1 VPAVIARLEGV
12 LLEKTPT
19 RVILGVDGVGYEAL
33 IPLSTFTRLP
43 DEGKTVALRI
53 HTHVREDA
61 LQLYGFYTRGE
72 RAAFELLLHASRIG
86 PKLAQTIL
94 SGIEADALVNAIR
107 EGDAAALRSVPGV
120 GPKTAERIV
129 VELRD
134 RAEDL
139 AGISTGFPRASLPGP
154 RSSARGEAHHQLV
167 SALVNLQT
175 PKARAERVGAEVIGE
190 LGESAAIEDLV
201 RAALRRLA
209 K

>member
-1 VPAVIARLEGV
+1 MIARLEGV
-12 LLEKTPT
+12 LLEKAPT
-19 RVILGVDGVGYEAL
+19 RVLLGVNGVGYEAL

-43 DEGKTVALRI
+43 DEGETVVLRI

-61 LQLYGFYTRGE
+61 FQLYGFFTQRE
-72 RAAFELLLHASRIG
+72 REAFEMVLHASRIG

-94 SGIEADALVNAIR
+94 SGIEAGALVDAIR
-107 EGDAAALRSVPGV
+107 EGDTAALRAVPGI
-120 GPKTAERIV
+120 GAKTAERML

-139 AGISTGFPRASLPGP
+139 AGVSADFPAGRDRDPEP
-154 RSSARGEAHHQLV
+154 EVRSEARQQLV
-167 SALVNLQT
+167 SALRNLQI
-175 PKARAERVGAEVIGE
+175 PKAKAEGVSDEVLEE
-190 LGESAAIEDLV
+190 LGDAAPIEELV

>member
-1 VPAVIARLEGV
+1 MIARLEGV
-12 LLEKTPT
+12 LLEKAPT
-19 RVILGVDGVGYEAL
+19 RVLLGVNGVGYEAL

-61 LQLYGFYTRGE
+61 FQLYGFFTQSE

-94 SGIEADALVNAIR
+94 SGIEAGALVAAIR
-107 EGDAAALRSVPGV
+107 EGDAAALRAVPGI
-120 GPKTAERIV
+120 GAKTAERIV

-139 AGISTGFPRASLPGP
+139 AGVSPEFRLGAGRGP
-154 RSSARGEAHHQLV
+154 QPPAHSETRHQLL
-167 SALVNLQT
+167 SALLNLQI
-175 PKARAERVGAEVIGE
+175 PKAKAERVSADVIEE
-190 LGESAAIEDLV
+190 LGGATAIEDLV

>member
-1 VPAVIARLEGV
+1 VIARLEGE
-12 LLEKTPT
+12 LLEKAPT
-19 RVILGVDGVGYEAL
+19 RVLLGVGGVGYEAL

-61 LQLYGFYTRGE
+61 LQLYGFFTE
-72 RAAFELLLHASRIG
+72 DEHAAFELLLHASRIG

-94 SGIEADALVNAIR
+94 SGIEAGALVAAIR
-107 EGDAAALRSVPGV
+107 DGDAASLRAVPGV
-120 GPKTAERIV
+120 GAKTADRII

-139 AGISTGFPRASLPGP
+139 AGAGAYVREPSGRAFQPS
-154 RSSARGEAHHQLV
+154 GESETRRQLI
-167 SALVNLQT
+167 SALLNLQV
-175 PKARAERVGAEVIGE
+175 PKAKAERVSADVIE
-190 LGESAAIEDLV
+190 SLGESAPIADLI

>member
-1 VPAVIARLEGV
+1 MIARLEGV
-12 LLEKTPT
+12 LLEKAPT
-19 RVILGVDGVGYEAL
+19 RVLLDVNGVGYEAL

-61 LQLYGFYTRGE
+61 FQLYGFSTQRE
-72 RAAFELLLHASRIG
+72 RVAFELLLHASRVG
-86 PKLAQTIL
+86 PRLAQTIL
-94 SGIEADALVNAIR
+94 SGIEAGALVVAIR
-107 EGDAAALRSVPGV
+107 DGDAGALRAVPGI
-120 GPKTAERIV
+120 GAKTAERMV

-139 AGISTGFPRASLPGP
+139 AGASPDFGLGSGHVPQP
-154 RSSARGEAHHQLV
+154 PAQSEARHQLI
-167 SALVNLQT
+167 SALVNLQISRT
-175 PKARAERVGAEVIGE
+175 KAERFSADVIEE
-190 LGESAAIEDLV
+190 LGEATAIEDLV

>member
-1 VPAVIARLEGV
+1 MIARLEGV
-12 LLEKTPT
+12 LLEKAPT
-19 RVILGVDGVGYEAL
+19 RVLLGVNGVGYEAL

-53 HTHVREDA
+53 HTHVREDVF
-61 LQLYGFYTRGE
+61 QLYGFFTQNE

-94 SGIEADALVNAIR
+94 SGIEAGALVAAIR
-107 EGDAAALRSVPGV
+107 EGDAAALRAVPGI
-120 GPKTAERIV
+120 GAKTAERIV

-139 AGISTGFPRASLPGP
+139 AGVSADFRAASGPGP
-154 RSSARGEAHHQLV
+154 RRPAQSETRHQLV
-167 SALVNLQT
+167 SALLNFQV
-175 PKARAERVGAEVIGE
+175 PKAKAERVSTEVVEE
-190 LGESAAIEDLV
+190 LGGATAIEELV

>member
-1 VPAVIARLEGV
+1 MIARLEGV
-12 LLEKTPT
+12 LLEKAPT
-19 RVILGVDGVGYEAL
+19 RVLLGVNGVGYEAL

-43 DEGKTVALRI
+43 DEGETVALRI

-61 LQLYGFYTRGE
+61 FQLYGFFTQSE
-72 RAAFELLLHASRIG
+72 RVAFELLLHASRIG

-94 SGIEADALVNAIR
+94 SGIEARALVAAIR
-107 EGDAAALRSVPGV
+107 EGDAAALRAVPGI
-120 GPKTAERIV
+120 GAKTAERIV

-139 AGISTGFPRASLPGP
+139 AGASPDFRHGAGRGP
-154 RSSARGEAHHQLV
+154 QPPAHSETRHQLL
-167 SALVNLQT
+167 SALLNLQI
-175 PKARAERVGAEVIGE
+175 PKAKAERVSADVIEE
-190 LGESAAIEDLV
+190 LGGATAIEDLV

>member
-1 VPAVIARLEGV
+1 MIGRLEGV
-12 LLEKTPT
+12 LLEKSPT
-19 RVILGVDGVGYEAL
+19 RVLLAVNGVGYEAL

-61 LQLYGFYTRGE
+61 FQLYGFFSQGE

-94 SGIEADALVNAIR
+94 SGIEAGALVVAIR
-107 EGDAAALRSVPGV
+107 DGDAAALRAVPGV
-120 GPKTAERIV
+120 GAKTAERIV

-139 AGISTGFPRASLPGP
+139 ARVGVDLPRGSGRGSQASAQSET
-154 RSSARGEAHHQLV
+154 RHQLV
-167 SALVNLQT
+167 SALLNLQT
-175 PKARAERVGAEVIGE
+175 PKGKAEGVSAEVIE
-190 LGESAAIEDLV
+190 ALGESAPIEDLV

>member
-1 VPAVIARLEGV
+1 MIARLEGV

-19 RVILGVDGVGYEAL
+19 RVLLGVNGVGYEAL

-61 LQLYGFYTRGE
+61 FQLYAFFTHRE
-72 RAAFELLLHASRIG
+72 REAFELVLHASRIG

-94 SGIEADALVNAIR
+94 SGIEAGALVAAIR
-107 EGDAAALRSVPGV
+107 EGDAAALRSVPGI
-120 GPKTAERIV
+120 GAKTAERML

-139 AGISTGFPRASLPGP
+139 AGVTAGFRLGSGHESEP
-154 RSSARGEAHHQLV
+154 SARSETRHQLV
-167 SALVNLQT
+167 SALRNLQI
-175 PKARAERVGAEVIGE
+175 PKARAEEVSAEVLEE
-190 LGESAAIEDLV
+190 LGDATAIEDLV
-201 RAALRRLA
+201 RTALRRLA

>member
-1 VPAVIARLEGV
+1 MIARLEGV
-12 LLEKTPT
+12 LLEKAPT
-19 RVILGVDGVGYEAL
+19 RVLLGVNGVGYEAL

-53 HTHVREDA
+53 HTHVREDIF
-61 LQLYGFYTRGE
+61 QLYGFFTQRE
-72 RAAFELLLHASRIG
+72 RVAFELLLHASRIG

-94 SGIEADALVNAIR
+94 SGIEAGALVAAIR
-107 EGDAAALRSVPGV
+107 EGDAAALRAVPGI
-120 GPKTAERIV
+120 GAKTAERIV

-139 AGISTGFPRASLPGP
+139 AGMSADFRLASGQGTQRPAQSET
-154 RSSARGEAHHQLV
+154 RHQLV
-167 SALVNLQT
+167 SALLNLQI
-175 PKARAERVGAEVIGE
+175 PKAKAERVSTDVIEEFGE
-190 LGESAAIEDLV
+190 ATAIEDLV

>member
-1 VPAVIARLEGV
+1 MIARLEGV
-12 LLEKTPT
+12 LLEKAPT
-19 RVILGVDGVGYEAL
+19 RVLLGVNGVGYEAL

-61 LQLYGFYTRGE
+61 FQLYGFFTQSE
-72 RAAFELLLHASRIG
+72 RAVFEMLLHASRIG

-94 SGIEADALVNAIR
+94 SGIEAGALVAAIR
-107 EGDAAALRSVPGV
+107 DGDAAALRAVPGI
-120 GPKTAERIV
+120 GAKTAERIV

-139 AGISTGFPRASLPGP
+139 AGASPDFRLGAGL
-154 RSSARGEAHHQLV
+154 RSQSPAHSETRHQLL
-167 SALVNLQT
+167 SALLNLQI
-175 PKARAERVGAEVIGE
+175 PKAKAERVSVDVIEE
-190 LGESAAIEDLV
+190 LGGATAIENLV

>member
-1 VPAVIARLEGV
+1 MIARLEGV
-12 LLEKTPT
+12 LLEKAPT
-19 RVILGVDGVGYEAL
+19 RVLLGVNGVGYEAL

-53 HTHVREDA
+53 HTHVREDVF
-61 LQLYGFYTRGE
+61 QLYGFFTQNE

-94 SGIEADALVNAIR
+94 SGIEAGALVVAIR
-107 EGDAAALRSVPGV
+107 DGDAGALRAVPGI
-120 GPKTAERIV
+120 GAKTAERMV

-139 AGISTGFPRASLPGP
+139 AGASPDFGLGSGHVPQP
-154 RSSARGEAHHQLV
+154 PAQSEARHQLI
-167 SALVNLQT
+167 SALVNLQISRT
-175 PKARAERVGAEVIGE
+175 KAERFSADVIEE
-190 LGESAAIEDLV
+190 LGEATAIEDLV